1 MTYTNLS
8 SLLRTQRP
16 SRQVAAV
23 RAHSH
28 RAARA
33 QQAARYTRNPARQQV
48 KYDTLG
54 AALIERAHAYLHAKE
69 PTHQLTH
76 GLVDAVTTILAQRTG
91 EPVRIQIGK
100 APAFFRAP
108 AVKRSA

>member
-1 MTYTNLS
+1 MTYTNMS

-16 SRQVAAV
+16 LRQAAAV
-23 RAHSH
+23 RAIHH

-33 QQAARYTRNPARQQV
+33 QQAARHNRYPARRQV
-48 KYDTLG
+48 KYDTFG
-54 AALIERAHAYLHAKE
+54 AALIERAHAYLHANE

-100 APAFFRAP
+100 APAFLRAP
-108 AVKRSA
+108 AVKRIA

>member
-1 MTYTNLS
+1 MTYTNMS

-16 SRQVAAV
+16 SQKAAAV
-23 RAHSH
+23 RAAHN

-33 QQAARYTRNPARQQV
+33 QQAARHTRQPARHPL

-54 AALIERAHAYLHAKE
+54 EALIERAHAYLRANE

-76 GLVDAVTTILAQRTG
+76 GLVDAVMTIIAQRTG

-100 APAFFRAP
+100 APAFQRAP
-108 AVKRSA
+108 AVKRIA

>member
-1 MTYTNLS
+1 MHHTNMS

-16 SRQVAAV
+16 TRQAAAV
-23 RAHSH
+23 RAAHH

-33 QQAARYTRNPARQQV
+33 QQAARNTRQPASHQL

-54 AALIERAHAYLHAKE
+54 EALIERAHAYLRANE

-100 APAFFRAP
+100 SPAFLRAP
-108 AVKRSA
+108 AVKRVA